1 MQLIGRI
8 DRVDKAE
15 DENGTYLRIID
26 YKSSAKEL
34 NLTEVY
40 YGVALQMLTYLDIIL
55 HHSNVLIGKEATPA
69 GVLYFHVHNPILN
82 AKKIMTMEDI
92 ENELFKKF
100 KMNGLILGEENAV
113 RLMDY
118 SIEAGSTSQIVPAK
132 VNKDGSFAKH
142 SKIASQQEFKE
153 ISDYLHHLYVKTGN
167 AITEGNVAISPYKLK
182 RSNTMY
188 ILQF

>member
-1 MQLIGRI
+1 MSGFAPVGLEVDFGPKREMPPLSFKLRNGSQMQLIGRI

-15 DENGTYLRIID
+15 DENGVYLRIID

-40 YGVALQMLTYLDIIL
+40 YGVALQMLTYLDIII

-100 KMNGLILGEENAV
+100 KMNGLVLGEEKAV
-113 RLMDY
+113 RLMDLNLDAGTT
-118 SIEAGSTSQIVPAK
+118 SILFQ
-132 VNKDGSFAKH
+132 
-142 SKIASQQEFKE
+142 
-153 ISDYLHHLYVKTGN
+153 
-167 AITEGNVAISPYKLK
+167 LK
-182 RSNTMY
+182 
-188 ILQF
+188 